1 MAADENE
8 AEAQLA
14 AIREAEEHFD
24 IRVWEVTD
32 DGDDAGKWLPESS
45 RGLYENERRWA
56 WKGKAEIACENQVTA
71 ETEADVWKRKSKG
84 GTF

>member
-1 MAADENE
+1 MHMAADENE

-32 DGDDAGKWLPESS
+32 DGDDAGK
-45 RGLYENERRWA
+45 
-56 WKGKAEIACENQVTA
+56 
-71 ETEADVWKRKSKG
+71 
-84 GTF
+84 